1 LRWIRLQLVPG
12 SDLAAKLLSDV
23 IEAGDRI
30 AIVGGNRSTLDLL
43 RERFPGID
51 FVHHEPPMGLK
62 QKPDARRR
70 AAEFIASAEARF
82 IFLAVGS
89 PQQEMIA
96 HEAGF
101 IDGAAGVALCIG
113 AGLE

>member
-1 LRWIRLQLVPG
+1 
-12 SDLAAKLLSDV
+12 
-23 IEAGDRI
+23 
-30 AIVGGNRSTLDLL
+30 
-43 RERFPGID
+43 
-51 FVHHEPPMGLK
+51 MGLK

-101 IDGAAGVALCIG
+101 IDGAAGVADDPHQPRHQLGGEPAVLLVEDEEAAVFFFVEGC
-113 AGLE
+113 